1 MANKVS
7 ISHALS
13 VLHSKKHHKLIDVFN
28 AVCSMS
34 IQTRR
39 DWYIEA
45 LSGEIDTSNEYIF
58 IVRTANP
65 SICCLSKMILEE
77 ACYMHRSTVTKCIA
91 ELVDMG
97 LLRYNPSYLGW
108 EIIGMENAFNRSDS
122 EASSGGYME
131 LKKLFFSREF
141 YDMNVTLK
149 KIVYYCSILMSTK
162 GFKSKNSFIINLKKE
177 NPEWTS
183 FLNTDN
189 IYYVKSLISRLLEE
203 SSLLKKL
210 EQKQYAHRNIKNKN
224 RFLFIL
230 KPLERLKLS
239 IKDSRISARDKLEN
253 LVSRHKE
260 LYSYIT
266 GLRDRLEQPARS
278 RANDN
283 VIYALVEALRYLSRP
298 KVELV
303 VDSVF
308 TRLHNSE
315 INHPSAYIAR
325 ILQKHAAYKKLLL

>member
-28 AVCSMS
+28 AVCRMS
-34 IQTRR
+34 TQIRR
-39 DWYIEA
+39 DWYVET
-45 LSGEIDTSNEYIF
+45 LTGDIDASKEYIF

-77 ACYMHRSTVTKCIA
+77 AGYMHRSTVSQCLN
-91 ELVDMG
+91 ELADMG
-97 LLRYNPSYLGW
+97 IVSYNSSYLGW
-108 EIIGMENAFNRSDS
+108 EIIGMEDAFNKADS
-122 EASSGGYME
+122 ETSPGGYME
-131 LKKLFFSREF
+131 LRKLFFSKEF
-141 YDMNVTLK
+141 YEMNVTLK

-189 IYYVKSLISRLLEE
+189 IYYIKSLITRLIDD
-203 SSLLKKL
+203 SNLLRKL
-210 EQKQYAHRNIKNKN
+210 EQKQYAHRTVKNKN

-230 KPLERLKLS
+230 KPLEKLKLF
-239 IKDSRISARDKLEN
+239 IKDSPLSAQDKLN
-253 LVSRHKE
+253 SLISKHKE
-260 LYSYIT
+260 LYSYIA
-266 GLRDRLEQPARS
+266 GLRDKLEQPARS
-278 RANDN
+278 RATDS
-283 VIYALVEALRYLSRP
+283 VICALVEALRYLNRST
-298 KVELV
+298 VELV

-308 TRLHNSE
+308 TRIHNGE
-315 INHPSAYIAR
+315 ISHPSAYIAK